1 MNQEKGDG
9 SFDESGKAGFE
20 VISTLFALMDRT
32 DWLIHGCGLL
42 LRCGLPKGCCWLAI
56 ERSGFMEEIERSG
69 FMGKTE
75 RSGFMREEDSVA
87 VMQ

>member
-1 MNQEKGDG
+1 MNQEKGMDHLMNQEKRG
-9 SFDESGKAGFE
+9 SRSFQPF
-20 VISTLFALMDRT
+20 FALMDRT